1 MSNTKITKKNLL
13 ETLKRANQLR
23 DYIALEL
30 TIVEQAIS
38 NANLANVL
46 TSTYANHTA
55 NVIVSDIINCIIL
68 NMRRLV
74 EFLCSML
81 EYVKEAENIAELAKI
96 HEQPSNVDEVI
107 CIGHSKAT
115 TKPLNE
121 CSDKIKDPHFQIQQ
135 QEIKQNVQKFNEML
149 SDIIKK
155 WDKLY
160 TREKELSNDLLKN
173 QKICVKLRKLRN
185 QRAHFNIEKEE
196 GLRINELRD
205 YFDELT
211 KHIKSINF
219 IVNRT
224 CYNYEEE
231 HEQDKRSADE
241 FWNLLKK

>member
-23 DYIALEL
+23 DYIDFEL

-46 TSTYANHTA
+46 TSTYASHAA
-55 NVIVSDIINCIIL
+55 NIIVSDIINYVIL
-68 NMRRLV
+68 NIRKLV
-74 EFLCSML
+74 EFFRSMQ
-81 EYVKEAENIAELAKI
+81 EYVKKAENEAELIKI
-96 HEQPSNVDEVI
+96 HKQPSNVNEVI
-107 CIGHSKAT
+107 CVINGKAI

-121 CSDKIKDPHFQIQQ
+121 CPDTIKDLYLQIQRK
-135 QEIKQNVQKFNEML
+135 EIEENVQKFKEML

-160 TREKELSNDLLKN
+160 TKEKELSNGLLEN

-211 KHIKSINF
+211 KRIKSINF